1 MLKKNINKKMKIL
14 IGDIG
19 NTLTKICLCSEKL
32 IIMKEYNIETS
43 KLIKEKNL
51 IQFLKPIIKKNI
63 KKKILFSNVVTKAN
77 KKINKKLKNKKYQ
90 VHEIKKLSLKKLIKI
105 KIDKYNQLG
114 SDRIANAIGAYSL
127 YKKNCLI
134 IDFGTATTFD
144 IVRKPGIYEG
154 GVIAPG
160 IKLSILNLNQF
171 TASLPIFDLK
181 VNSKTFGKNTKDAL
195 NAGFLWGYQ
204 GLINNIIKKIK
215 TSFNSNFKIILT
227 GGYSKTFSNFINN
240 NSTIEPNITIKG
252 IMHIYKNLIK

>member
-1 MLKKNINKKMKIL
+1 MKIL

-19 NTLTKICLCSEKL
+19 NTLTKLCLVDETSL
-32 IIMKEYNIETS
+32 AIKEYNIETA
-43 KLIKEKNL
+43 KVTKGRNLIK
-51 IQFLKPIIKKNI
+51 FLSPILRNKI
-63 KKKILFSNVVTKAN
+63 KKKILFSSVVPKVYQ
-77 KKINKKLKNKKYQ
+77 KINKFLKIKKYQ
-90 VHEIKKLSLKKLIKI
+90 VYEIKNLNLKNLIRIKI
-105 KIDKYNQLG
+105 KKYNQLG

-134 IDFGTATTFD
+134 VDFGTATTFD

-160 IKLSILNLNQF
+160 VKLSILNLNRF

-181 VNSKTFGKNTKDAL
+181 ANKKTFGKNTKDAL

-215 TSFNSNFKIILT
+215 TSFNCSFKIILT
-227 GGYSKTFSNFINN
+227 GGYSNFFSKFINN

>member
-1 MLKKNINKKMKIL
+1 MKIL

-19 NTLTKICLCSEKL
+19 NTLTKLCLINEKSK
-32 IIMKEYNIETS
+32 IIKEYNIET
-43 KLIKEKNL
+43 KNLVIKKNL
-51 IQFLKPIIKKNI
+51 IKFINPILNKKI
-63 KKKILFSNVVTKAN
+63 KKKILFSSVVPKAY
-77 KKINKKLKNKKYQ
+77 KIINKFLEIKKYE
-90 VHEIKKLSLKKLIKI
+90 VYEIKKLPLKKLIKI
-105 KIDKYNQLG
+105 KIEKYNQLG

-144 IVRKPGIYEG
+144 IVRNPGIYEG

-160 IKLSILNLNQF
+160 VKLSILNLNRY
-171 TASLPIFDLK
+171 TASLPVFNLK
-181 VNSKTFGKNTKDAL
+181 ASQKAYGKNTKDAL

-204 GLINNIIKKIK
+204 GLVNNIVKKIK
-215 TSFNSNFKIILT
+215 TSFNCNFKIILT
-227 GGYSKTFSNFINN
+227 GGYAKIFSKFINN

>member
-1 MLKKNINKKMKIL
+1 MKIL

-19 NTLTKICLCSEKL
+19 NTLTKLCLVNEMS
-32 IIMKEYNIETS
+32 IIIKEYNIET
-43 KLIKEKNL
+43 KKIIKEKNL
-51 IQFLKPIIKKNI
+51 SIFLNPILKLNI
-63 KKKILFSNVVTKAN
+63 KKKILFSSVVPKAY
-77 KKINKKLKNKKYQ
+77 KKINAFLKIKNYKVY
-90 VHEIKKLSLKKLIKI
+90 EIKKLLLKNLIKI

-144 IVRKPGIYEG
+144 IVKKPGVYEG

-171 TASLPIFDLK
+171 TATLPIFDLK
-181 VNSKTFGKNTKDAL
+181 VTPKTYGKNTKDAL

-204 GLINNIIKKIK
+204 GLINNIIQKIK
-215 TSFNSNFKIILT
+215 TSFNCKFKIILT
-227 GGYSKTFSNFINN
+227 GGYSNIFFKFINN
-240 NSTIEPNITIKG
+240 NTTIEPNITIIG

>member
-1 MLKKNINKKMKIL
+1 MQIL

-19 NTLTKICLCSEKL
+19 NTLTKLCLVDETSEL
-32 IIMKEYNIETS
+32 IKEYNIETI
-43 KLIKEKNL
+43 KIFKEKNL
-51 IQFLKPIIKKNI
+51 IKFLNAILSIKV
-63 KKKILFSNVVTKAN
+63 KKKILFSSVVPKVYQ
-77 KKINKKLKNKKYQ
+77 KINKFLKTKKYK
-90 VHEIKKLSLKKLIKI
+90 VYEIKNLHLEKLIKI

-134 IDFGTATTFD
+134 VDFGTATTFD

-160 IKLSILNLNQF
+160 IKLSILNLNRF
-171 TASLPIFDLK
+171 TASLPIFNLK
-181 VNSKTFGKNTKDAL
+181 ANQKTFGKNTKDAL

-204 GLINNIIKKIK
+204 GLINNIVKKIK
-215 TSFNSNFKIILT
+215 TSFNCNFKIILT
-227 GGYSKTFSNFINN
+227 GGYSKTFSKFINN

>member
-1 MLKKNINKKMKIL
+1 MKIL

-19 NTLTKICLCSEKL
+19 NTLTKLCLVNKMS
-32 IIMKEYNIETS
+32 IIIKEYNIETA
-43 KLIKEKNL
+43 KIIKEKNL
-51 IQFLKPIIKKNI
+51 IKFLKPILSKNI
-63 KKKILFSNVVTKAN
+63 KKKILFSSVVPKAYQ
-77 KKINKKLKNKKYQ
+77 KINRFFTTKKYQ
-90 VHEIKKLSLKKLIKI
+90 VYEIKKLPLKKLIKI
-105 KIDKYNQLG
+105 KIEKYSQLG

-144 IVRKPGIYEG
+144 IVKNPGVYEG

-160 IKLSILNLNQF
+160 VRLSILNLNRF
-171 TASLPIFDLK
+171 TASLPVFDLK
-181 VNSKTFGKNTKDAL
+181 ANSRTYGKNTKDAL

-215 TSFNSNFKIILT
+215 TSFNCSFKIILT
-227 GGYSKTFSNFINN
+227 GGYSKTFSKFINN

-252 IMHIYKNLIK
+252 IIHIYKRLIK

>member
-1 MLKKNINKKMKIL
+1 MKIL

-19 NTLTKICLCSEKL
+19 NTLTKLCLANEKL
-32 IIMKEYNIETS
+32 KIIKVYNVETG
-43 KLIKEKNL
+43 KINKEKNL
-51 IQFLKPIIKKNI
+51 IKFLNPVLKKDI
-63 KKKILFSNVVTKAN
+63 KKKILFSSVVPKVYQ
-77 KKINKKLKNKKYQ
+77 KINKLLKKKKYQ
-90 VHEIKKLSLKKLIKI
+90 PYEIKSLPLKKLIKI

-114 SDRIANAIGAYSL
+114 SDRIANAIGAYSM

-144 IVRKPGIYEG
+144 IVRNPGVYEG

-160 IKLSILNLNQF
+160 VKLSILNLNRF
-171 TASLPIFDLK
+171 TASLPVFDLK
-181 VNSKTFGKNTKDAL
+181 ANLKSYGKNTKDAL

-204 GLINNIIKKIK
+204 GLINNIVKKIK
-215 TSFNSNFKIILT
+215 TSFDCNFKVILT
-227 GGYSKTFSNFINN
+227 GGYSKTFFKFIDN

>member
-1 MLKKNINKKMKIL
+1 MKIL

-19 NTLTKICLCSEKL
+19 NTLTKLCLVDERSAF
-32 IIMKEYNIETS
+32 IKEHNIETA
-43 KLIKEKNL
+43 KIIKEKNL
-51 IQFLKPIIKKNI
+51 NKFLNSILSKKV
-63 KKKILFSNVVTKAN
+63 KKKILFSSVVPKVYQ
-77 KKINKKLKNKKYQ
+77 KINKLLKKKKYQ
-90 VHEIKKLSLKKLIKI
+90 VYEIKNLQLKKLIKI

-134 IDFGTATTFD
+134 VDFGTATTFD

-160 IKLSILNLNQF
+160 VKLSILNLNRF
-171 TASLPIFDLK
+171 TALLPTFDLK
-181 VNSKTFGKNTKDAL
+181 VNQKTFGKNTKDAL

-204 GLINNIIKKIK
+204 GLINNIVKKIK
-215 TSFNSNFKIILT
+215 TSFNCSFKIILT
-227 GGYSKTFSNFINN
+227 GGYSKTFSKFINN

-252 IMHIYKNLIK
+252 IMYIYKNLIK